1 MSRSIYAD
9 GVANITM
16 VDGVVRYDLVT
27 MSPAKEEGKFNVSP
41 VASVS
46 TSVQGMLRT
55 YDQLSKV
62 INKMVE
68 QGVLKKTEP
77 SEPVVEDT
85 AH

>member
-1 MSRSIYAD
+1 MSKSIYSD
-9 GVANITM
+9 GISNITM

-27 MSPAKEEGKFNVSP
+27 MSPTQEKGKVNLTP
-41 VASVS
+41 VASVA

-68 QGVLKKTEP
+68 EGVLKKTEP
-77 SEPVVEDT
+77 SEPVVDDT

>member
-1 MSRSIYAD
+1 MSRSIYTD
-9 GVANITM
+9 GIANITM
-16 VDGVVRYDLVT
+16 VDGVVRYDMVT
-27 MSPAKEEGKFNVSP
+27 MSPAEEKGKFNIRP

-68 QGVLKKTEP
+68 EGVLKKTEP
-77 SEPVVEDT
+77 TEPVVEKT

>member
-1 MSRSIYAD
+1 MSNSIYSD
-9 GVANITM
+9 GIANITM

-27 MSPAKEEGKFNVSP
+27 MSPTKEKGKVNLSP
-41 VASVS
+41 VATVA

-68 QGVLKKTEP
+68 EGVLKKTEP
-77 SEPVVEDT
+77 SEPVVDET
-85 AH
+85 SH

>member
-1 MSRSIYAD
+1 
-9 GVANITM
+9 
-16 VDGVVRYDLVT
+16 
-27 MSPAKEEGKFNVSP
+27 
-41 VASVS
+41 
-46 TSVQGMLRT
+46 MLRT